1 MDGHVVVVGLMGS
14 GKTTVGRA
22 LAAALDRAH
31 RDSDEDIE
39 SAQGRT
45 AREIAA
51 TDGVERLHAL
61 ELAHLREIL
70 REPAASVVSVAA
82 SVIDEPEGREL
93 LARPGIAVVW
103 LRIDPAT
110 AARRASRGDHR
121 PSPEPLAAQAERR
134 DPAFRAVAD
143 VEVEAGLPV
152 ADIVSRVLAAMGADT
167 R

>member
-1 MDGHVVVVGLMGS
+1 MDGHLVVVGLMGS
-14 GKTTVGRA
+14 GKTTVGVA
-22 LAAALDRAH
+22 LAEALGRPH
-31 RDSDEDIE
+31 RDSDADIE
-39 SAQGRT
+39 SAHGRT

-51 TDGVERLHAL
+51 TDGVDALHVL
-61 ELAHLREIL
+61 ELAHLRQVL
-70 REPAASVVSVAA
+70 SDPTASVVSAAA
-82 SVIDEPEGREL
+82 SVIDDPEGREL

-143 VEVEAGLPV
+143 VEIDAGLPV
-152 ADIVSRVLAAMGADT
+152 ADIVEQVLAAMGNDT